1 MQRLKTPLRAHT
13 YVQTFLLL
21 FPEIPKKNKRHIFP
35 RVVQQPITCCHLSES
50 ALGDVGIFVGQSNQ
64 NRRKNKKKCA
74 DTRRRIEWKRK
85 RERTVGRAKWMN
97 LEVRFYGYIAPSR
110 ARTRRGREAAFSM
123 TCSEAVAFPLVHPSL
138 SLSLS
143 LSFSCLPNPLRAHT
157 QQRASKRTLSVVS
170 GASHQSSSDSFIGS
184 QRPFR
189 LATERRGQRRF
200 HTVVFA
206 VFIVDSEIPI
216 SSSLFFLFSFLA
228 KKPGLFTIFVFL
240 RRERKQQ
247 TQVADI
253 GEPQTLWGFE
263 WRPVYVKNSTKMRWW
278 FPRRQTH
285 TNRYSKGD
293 RKRKTQTL
301 IIWEIECKE
310 DEEEEETGEAVECR
324 RNAICCSNDARF
336 SRSSRGVSLLP
347 SSSSS

>member
-1 MQRLKTPLRAHT
+1 MAVQSEWTWRFGSMDILRRHERGRDAAAKRLFPWRVPRPLL
-13 YVQTFLLL
+13 FLLFIL
-21 FPEIPKKNKRHIFP
+21 
-35 RVVQQPITCCHLSES
+35 
-50 ALGDVGIFVGQSNQ
+50 
-64 NRRKNKKKCA
+64 
-74 DTRRRIEWKRK
+74 
-85 RERTVGRAKWMN
+85 
-97 LEVRFYGYIAPSR
+97 
-110 ARTRRGREAAFSM
+110 
-123 TCSEAVAFPLVHPSL
+123 L

-143 LSFSCLPNPLRAHT
+143 LFRFPVCQILFARTHNRERLNGRSLLCLERRTSRQATALSAVNDHFVWRPKDEGSVDFTRSFSR
-157 QQRASKRTLSVVS
+157 
-170 GASHQSSSDSFIGS
+170 SSSST
-184 QRPFR
+184 RKYP
-189 LATERRGQRRF
+189 
-200 HTVVFA
+200 
-206 VFIVDSEIPI
+206 
-216 SSSLFFLFSFLA
+216 SLPLFFFLFSFLA
-228 KKPGLFTIFVFL
+228 KKPGLFTISFFL

>member
-1 MQRLKTPLRAHT
+1 
-13 YVQTFLLL
+13 
-21 FPEIPKKNKRHIFP
+21 
-35 RVVQQPITCCHLSES
+35 
-50 ALGDVGIFVGQSNQ
+50 
-64 NRRKNKKKCA
+64 
-74 DTRRRIEWKRK
+74 
-85 RERTVGRAKWMN
+85 MN

-123 TCSEAVAFPLVHPSL
+123 TCSEAVAFPLVHPSLSL

-216 SSSLFFLFSFLA
+216 SSSLFFFSFLFWLKNPVCSPFPFFYA
-228 KKPGLFTIFVFL
+228 EKGNNKHKSQTLENLKLFGGLNGALFT
-240 RRERKQQ
+240 
-247 TQVADI
+247 
-253 GEPQTLWGFE
+253 
-263 WRPVYVKNSTKMRWW
+263 
-278 FPRRQTH
+278 
-285 TNRYSKGD
+285 
-293 RKRKTQTL
+293 
-301 IIWEIECKE
+301 
-310 DEEEEETGEAVECR
+310 
-324 RNAICCSNDARF
+324 
-336 SRSSRGVSLLP
+336 
-347 SSSSS
+347 